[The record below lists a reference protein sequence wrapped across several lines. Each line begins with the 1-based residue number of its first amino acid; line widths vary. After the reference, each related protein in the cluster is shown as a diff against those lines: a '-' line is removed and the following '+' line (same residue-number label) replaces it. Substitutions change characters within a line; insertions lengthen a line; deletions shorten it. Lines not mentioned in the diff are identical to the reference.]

1 MSQSSTMVERLL
13 AHARICREI
22 ANTTLNRQTAR
33 ELELLAADCVQAAR
47 DAEPAPQFQRFQRPA
62 ASGSAAG

>member
-1 MSQSSTMVERLL
+1 MSQPSTMAERLL

-22 ANTTLNRQTAR
+22 ANTTLNAQTAH

-47 DAEPAPQFQRFQRPA
+47 DAEPAPQFQRFQPSA
-62 ASGSAAG
+62 ASGRATG